1 MRKIFYCLTAALAMA
16 FASCSDWT
24 EPEAKQMTRYNN
36 TEIAKTET
44 YYKALRDWKKT
55 KHSITF
61 GWYGGWSDPAAS
73 TANMLSGIP
82 DSMDVVSLWDGATNL
97 SEGKRKDLEFV
108 QKVKGTKIV
117 MCSFTKW
124 VGDGVTP
131 AEYNESTEKRH
142 EFWGWKDGDQ
152 ESKEAAVRKYAQAF
166 LDTIAK
172 YNYDGFDIDYEPQYG
187 YGGELASSQ
196 DLMKVFIL
204 ELAKELGPM
213 SPNPEKLLIVDG
225 EPEFLHTELGPY
237 LSYFVIQAYHESES
251 GLDGRLN
258 KGINKFKSV
267 LDEETITNRYVMTE
281 NLESAMD
288 CLAGG
293 YTFRKRDGRAASYK
307 SLEGFARWQPLNGY
321 LKGGCGGYHFDGEAA
336 NTPAYKWMR
345 NAIQVMNPAVIK

>member
-1 MRKIFYCLTAALAMA
+1 MKKIFYCLTAALAMA

-97 SEGKRKDLEFV
+97 SEGKRKDLKFV

-142 EFWGWKDGDQ
+142 EFWAGKTATRSLRRLPYASMHRHSSTQLPSTTTTALTSTTSLTMAMVASWQ
-152 ESKEAAVRKYAQAF
+152 AAK
-166 LDTIAK
+166 I
-172 YNYDGFDIDYEPQYG
+172 
-187 YGGELASSQ
+187 
-196 DLMKVFIL
+196 
-204 ELAKELGPM
+204 
-213 SPNPEKLLIVDG
+213 
-225 EPEFLHTELGPY
+225 
-237 LSYFVIQAYHESES
+237 
-251 GLDGRLN
+251 
-258 KGINKFKSV
+258 
-267 LDEETITNRYVMTE
+267 
-281 NLESAMD
+281 
-288 CLAGG
+288 
-293 YTFRKRDGRAASYK
+293 
-307 SLEGFARWQPLNGY
+307 
-321 LKGGCGGYHFDGEAA
+321 
-336 NTPAYKWMR
+336 
-345 NAIQVMNPAVIK
+345 